1 MGGMGARGANFHH
14 DVFVRMGW
22 EGVAKKVQ
30 DLYLEGRKDEAARE
44 IPLALVEDVAL
55 IGPVGKIKDELPK
68 WKDTCLTTMM
78 IAGPPQVM
86 DLAANLIL

>member
-22 EGVAKKVQ
+22 GDVAKKVQ
-30 DLYLEGRKDEAARE
+30 DLYLEGRKDEAIRE
-44 IPLALVEDVAL
+44 IPIELVQDVAL
-55 IGPVGKIKDELPK
+55 IGPTGKIKDELPM

-78 IAGPPQVM
+78 VAGPPQVM
-86 DLAANLIL
+86 EMAAKLVL